1 MDTKQARDQ
10 FLCSLISEVLT
21 ESSEASEAD
30 PSVFLLR
37 LQLVVGVL
45 VRLPVSKE
53 AEVARLVHS
62 VVQFLTLKVAPYL
75 TLDDQEKANK
85 IDFPP
90 PTRATCAVAVVLHK
104 LCVGWLDVLGA
115 DFTKQMQNS
124 WGSTFSLSMEP
135 WFVNNTS
142 AVERACSSK
151 NERPP
156 LELRIVF
163 ILQLWPM

>member
-1 MDTKQARDQ
+1 VKLYNQSWRYGPLCEAYGEFMDTKQARDQ
-10 FLCSLISEVLT
+10 FLSNLISEVLT
-21 ESSEASEAD
+21 ESEEFSD
-30 PSVFLLR
+30 TSVFLLR
-37 LQLVVGVL
+37 LQLVVGLL
-45 VRLPVSKE
+45 VRLPLSKE

-90 PTRATCAVAVVLHK
+90 PTHATCAVAVVLHK

-115 DFTKQMQNS
+115 DFTKEMQDS
-124 WGSTFSLSMEP
+124 WGSAFSLSMEP

-142 AVERACSSK
+142 AV
-151 NERPP
+151 
-156 LELRIVF
+156 
-163 ILQLWPM
+163 